1 MTDRIKKFYWC
12 ANAIFR
18 IDGRLND
25 TVMLH
30 LIETHCVPL
39 LTYGIEIIHVKDR
52 DERRQLRVAYNSV
65 FQKIFGYRWSES
77 VTALQGFLSR
87 PTWEELVEKRQ
98 SSFFA
103 RTANHHLANALSSMW
118 LTFSW
123 SHVNQRRKKCLS
135 MFTRLC
141 GLLRRNEPHL
151 FSFCFWYRLNTIV
164 RL

>member
-1 MTDRIKKFYWC
+1 MKS
-12 ANAIFR
+12 
-18 IDGRLND
+18 
-25 TVMLH
+25 
-30 LIETHCVPL
+30 
-39 LTYGIEIIHVKDR
+39 EIIHVKNR
-52 DERRQLRVAYNSV
+52 DEKRQLRVAYNSV
-65 FQKIFGYRWSES
+65 FRKIFGYRWSES

-123 SHVNQRRKKCLS
+123 SHVNQRQKKKQRLT
-135 MFTRLC
+135 MVTRLC
-141 GLLRRNEPHL
+141 GLLRRKEPHL

-164 RL
+164 RLSGRIGHFLTRIWLSMKGLMAFYLYLCLFWSRSLS